1 MIVTFT
7 SMANDLRSHYNS
19 CLFHSSSALHRRLER
34 LAEEQFKQVELS
46 PTQGF
51 ILITLKKAP
60 GITTKDLALVH
71 QLDPSTIT
79 RMLDKLEDKG
89 LIQRENFGR
98 ITRVFATEKGRRK
111 EADAK
116 AAWKRLRFDYGQ
128 LIGVEEA
135 SHLADRITGSL
146 SQLEKE

>member
-1 MIVTFT
+1 
-7 SMANDLRSHYNS
+7 MAKDLRSEYNT
-19 CLFHSSSALHRRLER
+19 CLYHSSSSLHRRLER
-34 LAEEQFKQVELS
+34 MADEHFKQVELS

-60 GITTKDLALVH
+60 GITITDLAMVH

-79 RMLDKLEDKG
+79 RMLDKLQDKG
-89 LIQRENFGR
+89 LVQRENFGR

-116 AAWKRLRFDYGQ
+116 AAWKKLRFDYGQ
-128 LIGVEEA
+128 ILGTEEVD
-135 SHLADRITGSL
+135 HLSDRVTSAI
-146 SQLEKE
+146 EKLRLNIERKDQ